1 MTSASRASRMSQG
14 LVSRVV
20 VNVFLVCALT
30 LFMLPMLWMLTTAL
44 KAPREVLIVPPQW
57 IPSEIR
63 WRNFVDIWGL
73 GRIDQGMRNSAILT
87 FGSMIGVFLSAP
99 MVAFGFSRLRF
110 AGREKLFVVVLA
122 TMMLPSQ
129 VTLIPLYIIYKSLG
143 WIDTYLPFIVPS
155 FFGGGAFFIFLLR
168 QFFLTIP
175 TELEDAARI
184 DGCSTWRIFVQIFLP
199 LAKPALATVAI
210 FSFINGWNSYLGPLL
225 FLSSPGKMPLT
236 VVLANFKD
244 VQGGVQYNLVMAA
257 ACVAVI
263 PCVIVFFL
271 AQEYMIGGI
280 ALTGIKG

>member
-63 WRNFVDIWGL
+63 WRNFVDSWGM
-73 GRIDQGMRNSAILT
+73 GRLDLGMRNSAILT

-99 MVAFGFSRLRF
+99 MVAFGFSRVRF
-110 AGREKLFVVVLA
+110 AGREKLFVIVLA

>member
-63 WRNFVDIWGL
+63 WRNFVDSWGM
-73 GRIDQGMRNSAILT
+73 GRLDLGMRNSAILT

-99 MVAFGFSRLRF
+99 MVAFGFSRVRF
-110 AGREKLFVVVLA
+110 AGREKLFVIVLA

-143 WIDTYLPFIVPS
+143 WLDTYLPFIVPT